1 MTDPEPGSTAEWLAG
16 RWPAWRDDTA
26 KGWAVATVSIA
37 DVSLSFAELVA
48 ELARL
53 LDVLAGR
60 LTGAVDTADAMTVG
74 DDLVRLNIVGDTA
87 LTRCMEFIGRA
98 LTGDHPNPPD
108 RVHTL
113 LGAVAEGYARALQQR
128 TLVTQEVISRALLR
142 AKEEIERILQASE
155 ERFREVFAVAGV
167 GILISGLDG
176 RVNQYNAAF
185 RDMLGFP
192 DEELT
197 GRVVLDLF
205 QAVSAPVVG
214 EFYDDVLDGVMRRA
228 RGPAQ
233 LIGSDG
239 EIVWTLLSIS
249 LLRDSDGRP
258 QHFLTMVDNVSDLHL
273 LAENVSRQG
282 LYDML
287 TALPNRQFLINRL
300 TDVVGHPRSRALVTL
315 CHIDLD
321 SLGLINNGLGRA
333 AGDLMLRSVA
343 GRLRQTFDES
353 GAILARIGGDEFAVL
368 LASDDPDDDPDLFD
382 LIRKINVALA
392 DPVEIGEQRVAVSA
406 SIGVARRRS
415 YEVSAEE
422 LLREAETTVWRLK
435 SRDKVQWGMFDE
447 HQDAVDRERA
457 RLVAALPEALA
468 SGEIEPVFQPLVR
481 LVGNAVVAVEARVEW
496 DSPELGVRDHDQCV
510 ALAEETTL
518 ALHLGGWLLAEA
530 YRQVRRWADELGP
543 SAPVMVVNLTA
554 RQANDPDLIS
564 VVTSVVED
572 SGVDLASLWLGMPAE
587 EVARSGSDA
596 EDNVRVLE
604 DLGVPTV
611 LHGVGVDDLYLLDS
625 GLRVRG
631 VVLDDA
637 VLRRLG
643 PHPDITSLSAMSL
656 TRLVPLVR
664 SRKLIVAVRGVSTSE
679 QARWLRDIGVDLAQG
694 PYFGREFGPARS
706 SVGTETN
713 A

>member
-1 MTDPEPGSTAEWLAG
+1 MTGHGPPAPED
-16 RWPAWRDDTA
+16 WPARRTRVA
-26 KGWAVATVSIA
+26 REWALAAAATSDA
-37 DVSLSFAELVA
+37 SLSHHELVD

-53 LDVLAGR
+53 LDVLAHSVAGEPFEAAPGFLVGEELMR
-60 LTGAVDTADAMTVG
+60 LNVVG
-74 DDLVRLNIVGDTA
+74 DDPLRRSLQAVGHA
-87 LTRCMEFIGRA
+87 LDESPT
-98 LTGDHPNPPD
+98 D
-108 RVHTL
+108 RVHAL
-113 LGAVAEGYARALQQR
+113 LAAIAAGYASALQQR

-142 AKEEIERILQASE
+142 AKEEVERTLQASE
-155 ERFREVFAVAGV
+155 EKFREVFSAAGV

-176 RVNQYNAAF
+176 RVVEYNGAF
-185 RDMLGFP
+185 RDMLGHP
-192 DEELT
+192 DAGLV
-197 GRVVLDLF
+197 GRHVLDLF
-205 QAVSAPVVG
+205 DPAAMPAMR
-214 EFYDDVLDGVMRRA
+214 ECYDDVRDGVVRRA

-258 QHFLTMVDNVSDLHL
+258 LHFLTMVDNVSDLHL

-282 LYDML
+282 LYDVL

-300 TDVVGHPRSRALVTL
+300 TDLVGQPESRALVTL

-321 SLGLINNGLGRA
+321 NLGLINNGLGRA
-333 AGDLMLRSVA
+333 AGDLMLRVVA
-343 GRLRQTFDES
+343 GRLRQAFADT

-368 LASDDPDDDPDLFD
+368 VTREEPGNDLDLFD
-382 LIRKINVALA
+382 LIRNINQALA

-406 SIGVARRRS
+406 SIGVTRRRS
-415 YEVSAEE
+415 VEVSAEE

-447 HQDAVDRERA
+447 HRDAVDRERA
-457 RLVAALPEALA
+457 RLVAALPAALA
-468 SGEIEPVFQPLVR
+468 GGEIEPVFQPLVR
-481 LVGNAVVAVEARVEW
+481 LSDDAVVAVEARVEW
-496 DSPELGVRDHDQCV
+496 SSPELGVRDHDQCV

-518 ALHLGGWLLAEA
+518 ALTLGGWLLDVAC
-530 YRQVRRWADELGP
+530 RQVRRWADELGP
-543 SAPVMVVNLTA
+543 DAPVMVVNLTA

-572 SGVDLASLWLGMPAE
+572 SGVDLASVWLGMPVA

-604 DLGVPTV
+604 DLGVPTA
-611 LHGVGVDDLYLLDS
+611 LHGVGADDLYLLDS

-643 PHPDITSLSAMSL
+643 PNPDVTSLAAMSL

-664 SRKLIVAVRGVSTSE
+664 SRRLIVAAPGVSTSE
-679 QARWLRDIGVDLAQG
+679 QVQWLREVGVDLAQG
-694 PYFGREFGPARS
+694 PYFGREYCPTRP
-706 SVGTETN
+706 SVGTESTL
-713 A
+713 

>member
-1 MTDPEPGSTAEWLAG
+1 MTEREPGATAACLAG
-16 RWPAWRDDTA
+16 RWPAWRDRTA
-26 KGWAVATVSIA
+26 RDWAAAATAIT
-37 DVSLSFAELVA
+37 DVSLSYRELVT

-53 LDVLAGR
+53 LDVLAGG
-60 LTGAVDTADAMTVG
+60 LTGVVDAADAMAVG
-74 DDLVRLNIVGDTA
+74 GELVRLNVVGDDA
-87 LTRCMEFIGRA
+87 LSRCVEFVGRA
-98 LTGDHPNPPD
+98 LTGDQPNPPD

-128 TLVTQEVISRALLR
+128 TLVTQEVISRALLL
-142 AKEEIERILQASE
+142 AKEDVERILQASE
-155 ERFREVFAVAGV
+155 EQLPRGLRGRGRRHPDQRPGRPGQPVQRGVARHAR
-167 GILISGLDG
+167 LPG
-176 RVNQYNAAF
+176 RA
-185 RDMLGFP
+185 P
-192 DEELT
+192 D
-197 GRVVLDLF
+197 RRAVLDLF
-205 QAVSAPVVG
+205 EPGSTPVIRQ
-214 EFYDDVLDGVMRRA
+214 FYADVLDGVMRRA

-258 QHFLTMVDNVSDLHL
+258 QHYLTMVDNVSDLHL

-282 LYDML
+282 LYDVL

-300 TDVVGHPRSRALVTL
+300 TDLVGRPDTLITL

-321 SLGLINNGLGRA
+321 NLGLINNGLGRA
-333 AGDLMLRSVA
+333 AGDTMLRVVA
-343 GRLRQTFDES
+343 GRLRQVFGES

-368 LASDDPDDDPDLFD
+368 VTSAEPGGDLDLFD
-382 LIRKINVALA
+382 LIRKINQALA

-406 SIGVARRRS
+406 SIGVTRRDS
-415 YEVSAEE
+415 NEVSAEE

-468 SGEIEPVFQPLVR
+468 SGEIEPVVQPLVR
-481 LVGNAVVAVEARVEW
+481 LVGDAVVAVEARVEW

-518 ALHLGGWLLAEA
+518 ALTLGGWLLDAA
-530 YRQVRRWADELGP
+530 CRQIRCWADELG
-543 SAPVMVVNLTA
+543 SAAPVVMVNLTA

-564 VVTSVVED
+564 VVTGVVED
-572 SGVDLASLWLGMPAE
+572 SGVDLASLWLGMPVA

-604 DLGVPTV
+604 ELGVPTV

-664 SRKLIVAVRGVSTSE
+664 SRR
-679 QARWLRDIGVDLAQG
+679 
-694 PYFGREFGPARS
+694 
-706 SVGTETN
+706 
-713 A
+713 